1 MSNDAIIRRA
11 TRLFVVVVGII
22 VVVTEAIGFED
33 FDDPE
38 DCAAF
43 AQLED

>member
-1 MSNDAIIRRA
+1 MSIDAIVRRA
-11 TRLFVVVVGII
+11 ARLFIAVITI

>member
-1 MSNDAIIRRA
+1 MSIDAIVRRA
-11 TRLFVVVVGII
+11 ARLFVAVIAI
-22 VVVTEAIGFED
+22 VVVTEAFAFAD

-43 AQLED
+43 AQMEN

>member
-1 MSNDAIIRRA
+1 MSSNAIVRRA
-11 TRLFVVVVGII
+11 TRLFVVVIGII
-22 VVVTEAIGFED
+22 IMTEAIGFED

-43 AQLED
+43 AQMEN